1 MGAAGGDDD
10 PAPVGVGDVVEA
22 EKLPR
27 TPANQ
32 RASDLVEHGLDLDV
46 VRRKSRGNAEE
57 LIAGFS
63 GLEVSGG
70 PRNEIGRWDWFWL
83 TCVHETAFCV
93 DSAVQGT
100 TRPQKSAQHDPVIR
114 DFDSRV
120 CHSYPRNLTLFQT
133 LITCERGRP

>member
-10 PAPVGVGDVVEA
+10 PAPVGVGDVVEP
-22 EKLPR
+22 EELPR

-46 VRRKSRGNAEE
+46 VRRKSRGNAEK

-70 PRNEIGRWDWFWL
+70 PRYEVGGRDWFWL
-83 TCVHETAFCV
+83 AGVHETG
-93 DSAVQGT
+93 S
-100 TRPQKSAQHDPVIR
+100 
-114 DFDSRV
+114 
-120 CHSYPRNLTLFQT
+120 
-133 LITCERGRP
+133 